1 METGDQT
8 DQNTENFL
16 QTVEKIVDINHI
28 KKIQLKEVKFI
39 KKIGEGGQAKVYMGE
54 YDNKKV
60 AVKLMK
66 NVDYKCFAH
75 ELVILALLDHENIP
89 KFYGIIREQN
99 VLSLVFEFIEGNTL
113 DQLKID
119 NFTTQQKY
127 NIIYQLTSCLE
138 YIHTKNF
145 IHRDLKPDRDL
156 KPENIMLDNQFKI
169 HLLDFSIAKVITNAE
184 FTLTRA
190 KGTLNYLAPECLEL
204 SEISEDQQIISKITS
219 KVDVWAFG
227 CIVSWLFSGYI
238 PWSDK
243 YKDIPP
249 VIQQILMKK
258 LPFSI
263 PKNIKDENVI
273 KIIEMATEVDVNK
286 RKSMK
291 DIKDLMDKC
300 GIK

>member
-1 METGDQT
+1 METDDPSET
-8 DQNTENFL
+8 PDQNTENFL
-16 QTVEKIVDINHI
+16 QTVEKIVDLNHI
-28 KKIQLKEVKFI
+28 KKIQLEEISLI
-39 KKIGEGGQAKVYMGE
+39 KKIGEGGQAKVYMGTYQNE
-54 YDNKKV
+54 KV

-89 KFYGIIREQN
+89 KFYGIIREKN
-99 VLSLVFEFIEGNTL
+99 VLSLVFEFIEGRTL
-113 DQLKID
+113 DQFKISE
-119 NFTTQQKY
+119 FTTEQKY

-138 YIHTKNF
+138 YIHSKKF
-145 IHRDLKPDRDL
+145 IHRDL
-156 KPENIMLDNQFKI
+156 KPENIMLDNQGKI

-227 CIVSWLFSGYI
+227 CIVSWLFSGYV

-243 YKDIPP
+243 YKDLPP
-249 VIQQILMKK
+249 IIQQILMKK
-258 LPFSI
+258 IPFSI
-263 PKNIKDENVI
+263 PKNIEDKNII
-273 KIIEMATEVDVNK
+273 KIIEMATQVDVNK
-286 RKSMK
+286 RKNMK
-291 DIKDLMDKC
+291 EIKDFLDNC

>member
-1 METGDQT
+1 METGEQT

-138 YIHTKNF
+138 YIHSKNF
-145 IHRDLKPDRDL
+145 IHRDL

>member
-54 YDNKKV
+54 YDKKKV
-60 AVKLMK
+60 AVKNMK
-66 NVDYKCFAH
+66 NVDLKCFAH
-75 ELVILALLDHENIP
+75 ELVILALLEHENIP

-113 DQLKID
+113 DQLNIG

-127 NIIYQLTSCLE
+127 NIIYQLASCLE
-138 YIHTKNF
+138 YIHSQNF
-145 IHRDLKPDRDL
+145 IHRDL
-156 KPENIMLDNQFKI
+156 KPENIMLDNNGQI

-190 KGTLNYLAPECLEL
+190 KGTLNYLAPECLEQ
-204 SEISEDQQIISKITS
+204 SETSEDQQIISKITS

-243 YKDIPP
+243 YKDLPP
-249 VIQQILMKK
+249 IIQQILMKK

-263 PKNIKDENVI
+263 PKNIQDKNII
-273 KIIEMATEVDVNK
+273 KIIEMSTEVDVNK

-291 DIKDLMDKC
+291 DIKDLMDSC

>member
-1 METGDQT
+1 METEEQT

-28 KKIQLKEVKFI
+28 KKIQLEEVKLI

-54 YDNKKV
+54 YDNKQV

-89 KFYGIIREQN
+89 KFYGIIREKN

-145 IHRDLKPDRDL
+145 IHRDL

-243 YKDIPP
+243 YKDLPP
-249 VIQQILMKK
+249 IIQQILMKK
-258 LPFSI
+258 IPFSI
-263 PKNIKDENVI
+263 PKNIEDKNII
-273 KIIEMATEVDVNK
+273 KIIEMATQVDVNK
-286 RKSMK
+286 RKNMK
-291 DIKDLMDKC
+291 EIKDFLDTC

>member
-1 METGDQT
+1 MEIEDPSEL
-8 DQNTENFL
+8 DPNTENFL
-16 QTVEKIVDINHI
+16 QTVEKIVDLNHI
-28 KKIQLKEVKFI
+28 KKIQLEEISLI
-39 KKIGEGGQAKVYMGE
+39 KKIGEGGQAKVYMGT
-54 YDNKKV
+54 YQNQKV

-89 KFYGIIREQN
+89 KFYGIIREKN
-99 VLSLVFEFIEGNTL
+99 VLSLVFEFIEGKTL
-113 DQLKID
+113 DQFKISD
-119 NFTTQQKY
+119 FTSEKKY

-138 YIHTKNF
+138 YIHSKKF
-145 IHRDLKPDRDL
+145 IHRDL
-156 KPENIMLDNQFKI
+156 KPENIMLDNQGKI

-227 CIVSWLFSGYI
+227 CIVSWLFSGYV

-243 YKDIPP
+243 YKDLPP
-249 VIQQILMKK
+249 IIQQILMKK
-258 LPFSI
+258 IPFSI
-263 PKNIKDENVI
+263 PKNIEDKNII
-273 KIIEMATEVDVNK
+273 KIIEMATQVDVNK
-286 RKSMK
+286 RMNMK
-291 DIKDLMDKC
+291 EIKDFLDNC

>member
-1 METGDQT
+1 METEDPSEL
-8 DQNTENFL
+8 DPNTENFL
-16 QTVEKIVDINHI
+16 QTVEKIVDLNHI
-28 KKIQLKEVKFI
+28 KKIQLEEISLI
-39 KKIGEGGQAKVYMGE
+39 KKIGEGGQAKVYMGT
-54 YDNKKV
+54 YQNQKV

-89 KFYGIIREQN
+89 KFYGIIREKN
-99 VLSLVFEFIEGNTL
+99 VLSLVFEFIEGKTL
-113 DQLKID
+113 DQFKISD
-119 NFTTQQKY
+119 FTSEQKY

-138 YIHTKNF
+138 YIHSKKF
-145 IHRDLKPDRDL
+145 IHRDL
-156 KPENIMLDNQFKI
+156 KPENIMLDNQGKI

-227 CIVSWLFSGYI
+227 CIVSWLFSGYV

-243 YKDIPP
+243 YKDLPP
-249 VIQQILMKK
+249 IIQQILMKK
-258 LPFSI
+258 IPFSI
-263 PKNIKDENVI
+263 PKNIEDKNII
-273 KIIEMATEVDVNK
+273 KIIEMATQVDVNK
-286 RKSMK
+286 RKNMK
-291 DIKDLMDKC
+291 EIKDFLDNC

>member
-1 METGDQT
+1 MKTEGQT
-8 DQNTENFL
+8 DPNTENFL

-28 KKIQLKEVKFI
+28 KKIRLEEINII

-54 YDNKKV
+54 YDKKKV
-60 AVKLMK
+60 AVKNMK
-66 NVDYKCFAH
+66 NVDLKCFAH
-75 ELVILALLDHENIP
+75 ELVILALLEHENIP

-99 VLSLVFEFIEGNTL
+99 VLSLVFQFIEGNTL
-113 DQLKID
+113 DQLNIG

-127 NIIYQLTSCLE
+127 NIIYQLASCLE
-138 YIHTKNF
+138 YIHSQNF
-145 IHRDLKPDRDL
+145 IHRDL
-156 KPENIMLDNQFKI
+156 KPENIMLDNNGQI

-190 KGTLNYLAPECLEL
+190 KGTLNYLAPECLEQ
-204 SEISEDQQIISKITS
+204 SETSEDQQIISKITS

-243 YKDIPP
+243 YKDLPP
-249 VIQQILMKK
+249 IIQHILMKK

-263 PKNIKDENVI
+263 PKNIQDKNII
-273 KIIEMATEVDVNK
+273 KIIEMSTEVDVNK

-291 DIKDLMDKC
+291 DIKDLMDSC

>member
-1 METGDQT
+1 MEIESSEIQDK
-8 DQNTENFL
+8 DTENFL
-16 QTVEKIVDINHI
+16 QTVEKIVDLNHI
-28 KKIQLKEVKFI
+28 KKIELKEVNLI
-39 KKIGEGGQAKVYMGE
+39 KKIGEGGQAKVYMGTYE
-54 YDNKKV
+54 NQKV

-75 ELVILALLDHENIP
+75 ELVILALLEHENIP
-89 KFYGIIREQN
+89 KFYGIIREKN
-99 VLSLVFEFIEGNTL
+99 VLSLVFEFIEGKTL
-113 DQLKID
+113 DQFKISE
-119 NFTTQQKY
+119 FTTEQKY

-138 YIHTKNF
+138 YIHSKKF
-145 IHRDLKPDRDL
+145 IHRDL
-156 KPENIMLDNQFKI
+156 KPENIMLDNQGKI

-227 CIVSWLFSGYI
+227 CIVSWLFSGFV

-243 YKDIPP
+243 YKDLPP
-249 VIQQILMKK
+249 IIQQILMKK
-258 LPFSI
+258 IPFSI
-263 PKNIKDENVI
+263 PKNIEDKNII
-273 KIIEMATEVDVNK
+273 KIIEMSTQVDVNK
-286 RKSMK
+286 RKNMK
-291 DIKDLMDKC
+291 EIKDFLDTC

>member
-1 METGDQT
+1 METDDPSET
-8 DQNTENFL
+8 PDQNTENFL
-16 QTVEKIVDINHI
+16 QTVEKIVDLNHI
-28 KKIQLKEVKFI
+28 KKIQLEEISLI
-39 KKIGEGGQAKVYMGE
+39 KKIGEGGQAKVYMGTYQNE
-54 YDNKKV
+54 KV

-89 KFYGIIREQN
+89 KFYGIIREKN
-99 VLSLVFEFIEGNTL
+99 VLSLVFEFIEGRTL
-113 DQLKID
+113 DQFKISE
-119 NFTTQQKY
+119 FTTEQKY

-138 YIHTKNF
+138 YIHSKKF
-145 IHRDLKPDRDL
+145 IHRDL
-156 KPENIMLDNQFKI
+156 KPENIMLDNQGKI

-227 CIVSWLFSGYI
+227 CIVSWLFSGYV

-243 YKDIPP
+243 YKDLPP
-249 VIQQILMKK
+249 IIQQILMKK
-258 LPFSI
+258 IPFSI
-263 PKNIKDENVI
+263 PKNIEDKNII
-273 KIIEMATEVDVNK
+273 KIIEMATQVDVNK
-286 RKSMK
+286 RKNMK
-291 DIKDLMDKC
+291 EIKDFLDSC

>member
-1 METGDQT
+1 METDDPSET
-8 DQNTENFL
+8 PDQNTENFL
-16 QTVEKIVDINHI
+16 QTVEKIVDLNHI
-28 KKIQLKEVKFI
+28 KKIQLEEISLI
-39 KKIGEGGQAKVYMGE
+39 KKIGEGGQAKVYMGTYQNE
-54 YDNKKV
+54 KV

-89 KFYGIIREQN
+89 KFYGIIREKN
-99 VLSLVFEFIEGNTL
+99 VLSLVFEFIEGKTL
-113 DQLKID
+113 DQFKISE
-119 NFTTQQKY
+119 FTTEQKY

-138 YIHTKNF
+138 YIHSKKF
-145 IHRDLKPDRDL
+145 IHRDL
-156 KPENIMLDNQFKI
+156 KPENIMLDNQGKI

-227 CIVSWLFSGYI
+227 CIVSWLFSGYV

-243 YKDIPP
+243 YKDLPP
-249 VIQQILMKK
+249 IIQQILMKK
-258 LPFSI
+258 IPFSI
-263 PKNIKDENVI
+263 PKNIEDKNII
-273 KIIEMATEVDVNK
+273 KIIEMATQVDVNK
-286 RKSMK
+286 RKNMK
-291 DIKDLMDKC
+291 EIKDFLDTC

>member
-1 METGDQT
+1 METDDPSET
-8 DQNTENFL
+8 PDQNTENFL
-16 QTVEKIVDINHI
+16 QTVEKIVDLNHI
-28 KKIQLKEVKFI
+28 KKIQLEEISLI
-39 KKIGEGGQAKVYMGE
+39 KKIGEGGQAKVYMGTYQNE
-54 YDNKKV
+54 KV

-89 KFYGIIREQN
+89 KFYGIIREKN
-99 VLSLVFEFIEGNTL
+99 VLSLVFEFIEGKTL
-113 DQLKID
+113 DQFKISD
-119 NFTTQQKY
+119 FTSEQKY

-138 YIHTKNF
+138 YIHSKKF
-145 IHRDLKPDRDL
+145 IHRDL
-156 KPENIMLDNQFKI
+156 KPENIMLDNQGKI

-227 CIVSWLFSGYI
+227 CIVSWLFSGYV

-243 YKDIPP
+243 YKDLPP
-249 VIQQILMKK
+249 IIQQILMKK
-258 LPFSI
+258 IPFSI
-263 PKNIKDENVI
+263 PKNIEDKNII
-273 KIIEMATEVDVNK
+273 KIIEMATQVDVNK
-286 RKSMK
+286 RKNMK
-291 DIKDLMDKC
+291 EIKDFLDTC

>member
-145 IHRDLKPDRDL
+145 IHRDLKP
-156 KPENIMLDNQFKI
+156 ENIMLDNQFKI

-263 PKNIKDENVI
+263 PKNIKDENII

>member
-1 METGDQT
+1 METEEPT
-8 DQNTENFL
+8 DKNTENFL
-16 QTVEKIVDINHI
+16 KTVEKIVDINHI
-28 KKIQLKEVKFI
+28 KKIQLEEVKLI

-89 KFYGIIREQN
+89 KFYGIIREKN

-145 IHRDLKPDRDL
+145 IHRDL

-243 YKDIPP
+243 YKDLPP

>member
-145 IHRDLKPDRDL
+145 IHRDLKP
-156 KPENIMLDNQFKI
+156 ENIMLDNQFKI

-291 DIKDLMDKC
+291 EIKDLMDKC

>member
-1 METGDQT
+1 MKTEGQT
-8 DQNTENFL
+8 DPNTENFL

-28 KKIQLKEVKFI
+28 KKIRLEEINII

-54 YDNKKV
+54 YDKKKV
-60 AVKLMK
+60 AVKNMK
-66 NVDYKCFAH
+66 NVDLKCFAH
-75 ELVILALLDHENIP
+75 ELVILALLEHENIP

-113 DQLKID
+113 DQLNIG

-127 NIIYQLTSCLE
+127 NIIYQLASCLE
-138 YIHTKNF
+138 YIHSQNF
-145 IHRDLKPDRDL
+145 IHRDL
-156 KPENIMLDNQFKI
+156 KPENIMLDNNGQI

-190 KGTLNYLAPECLEL
+190 KGTLNYLAPECLEQ
-204 SEISEDQQIISKITS
+204 SETSEDQQIISKITS

-243 YKDIPP
+243 YKDLPP
-249 VIQQILMKK
+249 IIQQILMKK

-263 PKNIKDENVI
+263 PKNIQDKNII
-273 KIIEMATEVDVNK
+273 KIIEKSTEVDVNK

-291 DIKDLMDKC
+291 DIKDLMDSC

>member
-1 METGDQT
+1 MEIEDPSEL
-8 DQNTENFL
+8 DPNTENFL
-16 QTVEKIVDINHI
+16 QTVEKIVDLNHI
-28 KKIQLKEVKFI
+28 KKIQLEEISLI
-39 KKIGEGGQAKVYMGE
+39 KKIGEGGQAKVYMGT
-54 YDNKKV
+54 YQNQNV

-89 KFYGIIREQN
+89 KFYGIIREKN
-99 VLSLVFEFIEGNTL
+99 VLSLVFEFIEGKTL
-113 DQLKID
+113 DQFKISD
-119 NFTTQQKY
+119 FTSEQKY

-138 YIHTKNF
+138 YIHSKKF
-145 IHRDLKPDRDL
+145 IHRDL
-156 KPENIMLDNQFKI
+156 KPENIMLDNQAKI

-227 CIVSWLFSGYI
+227 CIVSWLFSGYV

-243 YKDIPP
+243 YKDLPP
-249 VIQQILMKK
+249 IIQQILMKK
-258 LPFSI
+258 IPFSI
-263 PKNIKDENVI
+263 PKNIEDKNII
-273 KIIEMATEVDVNK
+273 KIIEMATQVDVNK
-286 RKSMK
+286 RMNMK
-291 DIKDLMDKC
+291 EIKDFLDNC

>member
-1 METGDQT
+1 METEHPSELDP
-8 DQNTENFL
+8 NTENFL
-16 QTVEKIVDINHI
+16 QTVEKIVDLNHI
-28 KKIQLKEVKFI
+28 KKIQLEEISLI
-39 KKIGEGGQAKVYMGE
+39 KKIGEGGQAKVYMGT
-54 YDNKKV
+54 YQNQKV

-89 KFYGIIREQN
+89 KFYGIIREKN
-99 VLSLVFEFIEGNTL
+99 VLSLVFEFIEGKTL
-113 DQLKID
+113 DQFKISD
-119 NFTTQQKY
+119 FTSEQKY

-138 YIHTKNF
+138 YIHSKKF
-145 IHRDLKPDRDL
+145 IHRDL
-156 KPENIMLDNQFKI
+156 KPENIMLDNQGKI

-227 CIVSWLFSGYI
+227 CIVSWLFSGYV

-243 YKDIPP
+243 YKDLPP
-249 VIQQILMKK
+249 IIQQILMKK
-258 LPFSI
+258 IPFSI
-263 PKNIKDENVI
+263 PKNIEDKNII
-273 KIIEMATEVDVNK
+273 KIIEMATQVDVNK
-286 RKSMK
+286 TMNMK
-291 DIKDLMDKC
+291 EIKDFLDSC

>member
-1 METGDQT
+1 MESEEQQET
-8 DQNTENFL
+8 DKNTENFL
-16 QTVEKIVDINHI
+16 QTVEKIVDLNHI
-28 KKIQLKEVKFI
+28 KKIQLEQISLI
-39 KKIGEGGQAKVYMGE
+39 KKIGEGGQAKVYMGT
-54 YDNKKV
+54 YDNQKV

-75 ELVILALLDHENIP
+75 ELVILALLEHENIP
-89 KFYGIIREQN
+89 KFYGIIREKN
-99 VLSLVFEFIEGNTL
+99 VLSLVFEFIEGKTL
-113 DQLKID
+113 DQFKIAE
-119 NFTTQQKY
+119 FTTEQKY

-138 YIHTKNF
+138 YIHSKKF
-145 IHRDLKPDRDL
+145 IHRDL
-156 KPENIMLDNQFKI
+156 KPENIMLDNQGKI

-227 CIVSWLFSGYI
+227 CIVSWLFSGFV

-258 LPFSI
+258 IPFSI
-263 PKNIKDENVI
+263 PKNIEDKN
-273 KIIEMATEVDVNK
+273 IIQIIQMATDVDVNK
-286 RKSMK
+286 RKNMK
-291 DIKDLMDKC
+291 EIKDFLDNC

>member
-1 METGDQT
+1 METEDPSEL
-8 DQNTENFL
+8 DPNTENFL
-16 QTVEKIVDINHI
+16 QTVEKIVDLNHI
-28 KKIQLKEVKFI
+28 KKIQLEEISLI
-39 KKIGEGGQAKVYMGE
+39 KKIGEGGQAKVYMGTYQNE
-54 YDNKKV
+54 KV

-89 KFYGIIREQN
+89 KFYGIIREKN
-99 VLSLVFEFIEGNTL
+99 VLSLVFEFIEGRTL
-113 DQLKID
+113 DQFKISE
-119 NFTTQQKY
+119 FTTEQKY

-138 YIHTKNF
+138 YIHSKKF
-145 IHRDLKPDRDL
+145 IHRDL
-156 KPENIMLDNQFKI
+156 KPENIMLDNQGKI

-227 CIVSWLFSGYI
+227 CIVSWLFSGYV

-243 YKDIPP
+243 YKDLPP
-249 VIQQILMKK
+249 IIQQILMKK
-258 LPFSI
+258 IPFSI
-263 PKNIKDENVI
+263 PKNIEDKNII
-273 KIIEMATEVDVNK
+273 KIIEMATQVDVNK
-286 RKSMK
+286 RMNMK
-291 DIKDLMDKC
+291 EIKDFLDSC

>member
-1 METGDQT
+1 MEKEEQT

-28 KKIQLKEVKFI
+28 KKIQLEEVKLI

-89 KFYGIIREQN
+89 KFYGIIREKN

-138 YIHTKNF
+138 YIHSKNF
-145 IHRDLKPDRDL
+145 IHRDL

-243 YKDIPP
+243 YKDLPP

>member
-1 METGDQT
+1 METEGQT
-8 DQNTENFL
+8 DPNTENFL

-28 KKIQLKEVKFI
+28 KKIRLEEINII

-54 YDNKKV
+54 YDKKKV
-60 AVKLMK
+60 AVKNMK
-66 NVDYKCFAH
+66 NVDLKCFAH
-75 ELVILALLDHENIP
+75 ELVILALLEHENIP

-113 DQLKID
+113 DQLNIG

-127 NIIYQLTSCLE
+127 NIIYQLASCLE
-138 YIHTKNF
+138 YIHSQNF
-145 IHRDLKPDRDL
+145 IHRDL
-156 KPENIMLDNQFKI
+156 KPENIMLDNNGQI

-190 KGTLNYLAPECLEL
+190 KGTLNYLAPECLEQ
-204 SEISEDQQIISKITS
+204 SETSEDQQIISKITS

-243 YKDIPP
+243 YKDLPP
-249 VIQQILMKK
+249 IIQQILMKK

-263 PKNIKDENVI
+263 PQNIQDKNII
-273 KIIEMATEVDVNK
+273 KIIEMSTEVDVNK

-291 DIKDLMDKC
+291 DIKDLMDSC

>member
-1 METGDQT
+1 METDEQT

-28 KKIQLKEVKFI
+28 KKIQLEEVKLI

-89 KFYGIIREQN
+89 KFYGIIREKN

-113 DQLKID
+113 DQLKIEY
-119 NFTTQQKY
+119 FTTQQKY

-145 IHRDLKPDRDL
+145 IHRDL

-243 YKDIPP
+243 YKDLPP

-286 RKSMK
+286 RKNMK

>member
-1 METGDQT
+1 MKTEGQT
-8 DQNTENFL
+8 DPNTKNFL

-28 KKIQLKEVKFI
+28 KKIRLEEINII

-54 YDNKKV
+54 YDKKKV
-60 AVKLMK
+60 AVKNMK
-66 NVDYKCFAH
+66 NVDLKCFAH
-75 ELVILALLDHENIP
+75 ELVILALLEHENIP

-113 DQLKID
+113 DQLNIG

-127 NIIYQLTSCLE
+127 NIIYQLASCLE
-138 YIHTKNF
+138 YIHSQNF
-145 IHRDLKPDRDL
+145 IHRDL
-156 KPENIMLDNQFKI
+156 KPENIMLDNNGQI

-190 KGTLNYLAPECLEL
+190 KGTLNYLAPECLEQ
-204 SEISEDQQIISKITS
+204 SETSEDQQIISKITS

-243 YKDIPP
+243 YKDLPP
-249 VIQQILMKK
+249 IIQQILMKK

-263 PKNIKDENVI
+263 PKNIQDKNII
-273 KIIEMATEVDVNK
+273 KIIEMSTEVDVNK

-291 DIKDLMDKC
+291 DIKDLMDSC

>member
-1 METGDQT
+1 MEIESSEIQDK
-8 DQNTENFL
+8 DTENFL
-16 QTVEKIVDINHI
+16 QTVEKIVDLNHI
-28 KKIQLKEVKFI
+28 KKIELKEVNLI
-39 KKIGEGGQAKVYMGE
+39 KKIGEGGQAKVYMGTYE
-54 YDNKKV
+54 NQKV

-75 ELVILALLDHENIP
+75 ELVILALLEHENIP
-89 KFYGIIREQN
+89 KFYGIIREKN
-99 VLSLVFEFIEGNTL
+99 VLSLVFEVIEGKTL
-113 DQLKID
+113 DQFKI
-119 NFTTQQKY
+119 NEFNTEQKY

-138 YIHTKNF
+138 YIHSKKF
-145 IHRDLKPDRDL
+145 IHRDL
-156 KPENIMLDNQFKI
+156 KPENIMLDNQGKI

-227 CIVSWLFSGYI
+227 CIVSWLFSGFV

-243 YKDIPP
+243 YKDLPP
-249 VIQQILMKK
+249 IIQQILMKK
-258 LPFSI
+258 IPFSI
-263 PKNIKDENVI
+263 PKNINDQNII
-273 KIIEMATEVDVNK
+273 KIIEMATLVDVDK
-286 RKSMK
+286 RKNMK
-291 DIKDLMDKC
+291 EIKDFLDSC

>member
-1 METGDQT
+1 MQT
-8 DQNTENFL
+8 EDKTDENTENFL

-28 KKIQLKEVKFI
+28 KKIQLEEIKLI
-39 KKIGEGGQAKVYMGE
+39 KKIGEGGQARVYMGTYE
-54 YDNKKV
+54 GQKV

-75 ELVILALLDHENIP
+75 ELVILALLEHENIP
-89 KFYGIIREQN
+89 KFYGIIREKN
-99 VLSLVFEFIEGNTL
+99 VLSLVFEFIEGKTL
-113 DQLKID
+113 DQFKVSE
-119 NFTTQQKY
+119 FSTEQKY

-138 YIHTKNF
+138 YIHNKKF
-145 IHRDLKPDRDL
+145 IHRDL
-156 KPENIMLDNQFKI
+156 KPENIMLDNKGQI
-169 HLLDFSIAKVITNAE
+169 HLLDFSIAKVITNSE

-227 CIVSWLFSGYI
+227 CIVSYLFSGYV

-243 YKDIPP
+243 YKDLPP
-249 VIQQILMKK
+249 IIQQILMKK

-263 PKNIKDENVI
+263 PKNIEDKNII
-273 KIIEMATEVDVNK
+273 KIIEMSTEVDVDK
-286 RKSMK
+286 RKNMK
-291 DIKDLMDKC
+291 DIKEFMDSS

>member
-1 METGDQT
+1 METEHPSELDP
-8 DQNTENFL
+8 NTENFL
-16 QTVEKIVDINHI
+16 QTVEKIVDLNHI
-28 KKIQLKEVKFI
+28 KKIQLEEISLI
-39 KKIGEGGQAKVYMGE
+39 KKIGEGGQAKVYMGT
-54 YDNKKV
+54 YQNQKV

-89 KFYGIIREQN
+89 KFYGIIREKN
-99 VLSLVFEFIEGNTL
+99 VLSLVFEFIEGKTL
-113 DQLKID
+113 DQFKISD
-119 NFTTQQKY
+119 FTSEQKY

-138 YIHTKNF
+138 YIHSKKF
-145 IHRDLKPDRDL
+145 IHRDL
-156 KPENIMLDNQFKI
+156 KPENIMLDNQGKI

-227 CIVSWLFSGYI
+227 CIVSWLFSGYV

-243 YKDIPP
+243 YKDLPP
-249 VIQQILMKK
+249 IIQQILMKK
-258 LPFSI
+258 IPFSI
-263 PKNIKDENVI
+263 PKNIEDKNII
-273 KIIEMATEVDVNK
+273 KIIEMATQVDVNK
-286 RKSMK
+286 RMNMK
-291 DIKDLMDKC
+291 EIKDFLDSC

>member
-1 METGDQT
+1 MESEEPI

-28 KKIQLKEVKFI
+28 KKIQLEQIELI
-39 KKIGEGGQAKVYMGE
+39 KKIGEGGQAKVYMGT
-54 YDNKKV
+54 YNNQKV

-75 ELVILALLDHENIP
+75 ELVILALLEHENIP
-89 KFYGIIREQN
+89 KFYGIIREKN
-99 VLSLVFEFIEGNTL
+99 VLSLVFEFIEGKTL
-113 DQLKID
+113 DQFKITD
-119 NFTTQQKY
+119 FTTEQKY
-127 NIIYQLTSCLE
+127 NMIYQLTSCLE
-138 YIHTKNF
+138 YIHNKKF
-145 IHRDLKPDRDL
+145 IHRDL
-156 KPENIMLDNQFKI
+156 KPENIMLDNQGKI

-227 CIVSWLFSGYI
+227 CIVSWLFSGYV

-243 YKDIPP
+243 YKDLPP
-249 VIQQILMKK
+249 IIQQILMKK

-263 PKNIKDENVI
+263 PKNIDDKNII
-273 KIIEMATEVDVNK
+273 KIIEMSTEVDVDK
-286 RKSMK
+286 RKNMK
-291 DIKDLMDKC
+291 EIKDFLDLF

>member
-1 METGDQT
+1 METDEPT

-28 KKIQLKEVKFI
+28 KKIQLEEVKLI

-89 KFYGIIREQN
+89 KFYGIIREKN

-113 DQLKID
+113 DQFKIE

-138 YIHTKNF
+138 YIHSKNF
-145 IHRDLKPDRDL
+145 IHRDL
-156 KPENIMLDNQFKI
+156 KPENIMLDNQGKI

-243 YKDIPP
+243 YKDLPP
-249 VIQQILMKK
+249 IIQQILMKK

-263 PKNIKDENVI
+263 PKNIQDKNII
-273 KIIEMATEVDVNK
+273 KIIEMSTEVDVNK

-291 DIKDLMDKC
+291 DIKDLMDSC

>member
-1 METGDQT
+1 METEDQSET
-8 DQNTENFL
+8 PDQNTENFL
-16 QTVEKIVDINHI
+16 QTVEKIVDLNHI
-28 KKIQLKEVKFI
+28 KKIQLEEISLI
-39 KKIGEGGQAKVYMGE
+39 KKIGEGGQAKVFMGTYQNE
-54 YDNKKV
+54 KV

-89 KFYGIIREQN
+89 KFYGIIREKN
-99 VLSLVFEFIEGNTL
+99 VLSLVFEFIEGRTL
-113 DQLKID
+113 DQFKISE
-119 NFTTQQKY
+119 FTTEQKY
-127 NIIYQLTSCLE
+127 NMIYQLTSCLE
-138 YIHTKNF
+138 YIHSKKF
-145 IHRDLKPDRDL
+145 IHRDL
-156 KPENIMLDNQFKI
+156 KPENIMLDNQGKI

-227 CIVSWLFSGYI
+227 CIVSWLFSGYV

-243 YKDIPP
+243 YKDLPP
-249 VIQQILMKK
+249 IIQQILMKK
-258 LPFSI
+258 IPFSI
-263 PKNIKDENVI
+263 PKNIEDKNII
-273 KIIEMATEVDVNK
+273 KIIEMATQVDVDK
-286 RKSMK
+286 RKNMNE
-291 DIKDLMDKC
+291 IKDFLDSC

>member
-1 METGDQT
+1 MKTEGQT
-8 DQNTENFL
+8 DPNTENFL

-28 KKIQLKEVKFI
+28 KKIRLEEISII

-54 YDNKKV
+54 YDKKKV
-60 AVKLMK
+60 AVKNMK
-66 NVDYKCFAH
+66 NVDLKCFAH
-75 ELVILALLDHENIP
+75 ELVILALLEHENIP

-113 DQLKID
+113 DQLNIG

-127 NIIYQLTSCLE
+127 NIIYQLASCLE
-138 YIHTKNF
+138 YIHSQNF
-145 IHRDLKPDRDL
+145 IHRDL
-156 KPENIMLDNQFKI
+156 KPENIMLDNNGQI

-190 KGTLNYLAPECLEL
+190 KGTLNYLAPECLEQ
-204 SEISEDQQIISKITS
+204 SETSEDQQIISKITS

-243 YKDIPP
+243 YKDLPP
-249 VIQQILMKK
+249 IIQQILMKK

-263 PKNIKDENVI
+263 PKNIQDKNII
-273 KIIEMATEVDVNK
+273 KIIEMSTEVDVNK

-291 DIKDLMDKC
+291 DIKDLMDSC